1 MMATSTTSAEF
12 FEAMYRRD
20 DDPWRFASK
29 PGELLR
35 YAAII
40 SALAGRRYRRAFEPG
55 CSVGVLTE
63 ALAGLCDE
71 VVARDLS
78 ETAVERA
85 RQRTSGMP
93 GVSVE
98 VGSLA
103 EGLPP
108 GSFDLLVLSEIGY
121 YFTPQDW
128 NSLLDRLIAPLA
140 PGTTVLAS
148 HWLGES
154 ADHLMHGDEVHAIL
168 RSRGD
173 VRLMK
178 QERHETFRL
187 DRWER
192 A

>member
-1 MMATSTTSAEF
+1 MNASFTTSAAF
-12 FEAMYRRD
+12 FEAMYQRNA
-20 DDPWRFASK
+20 DPWNFASK
-29 PGELLR
+29 PEELLR

-40 SALAGRRYRRAFEPG
+40 STLAGRRYRRAFEPG
-55 CSVGVLTE
+55 CSVGVLTD
-63 ALAGLCDE
+63 ALAGICDE

-85 RQRTSGMP
+85 RHRTAGMP
-93 GVSVE
+93 GVSIQ
-98 VGSLA
+98 VGSLT

-121 YFTPQDW
+121 YFTPRDW
-128 NSLLDRLIAPLA
+128 NALLDRLIAPLE

-154 ADHLMHGDEVHAIL
+154 DDHLMHGDDVHAIL
-168 RSRGD
+168 RSRRD
-173 VRLMK
+173 LRLTQ

>member
-1 MMATSTTSAEF
+1 MIATSTTSAEF

-29 PGELLR
+29 PEELLR

-40 SALAGRRYRRAFEPG
+40 SALADRRYKRAFEPG

-63 ALAGLCDE
+63 ALAGICDAVE
-71 VVARDLS
+71 ARDLS

-85 RQRTSGMP
+85 RQRTAGLP

-103 EGLPP
+103 DGLPP

-121 YFTPQDW
+121 YFTPRAW
-128 NSLLDRLIAPLA
+128 SALLDQLIAPLA

-148 HWLGES
+148 HWLGQS
-154 ADHLMHGDEVHAIL
+154 ADHVMHGDEVHEIL
-168 RSRGD
+168 RSRAD
-173 VRLMK
+173 LRLTQ

>member
-1 MMATSTTSAEF
+1 MITASTTSADF

-29 PGELLR
+29 PEELLR

-63 ALAGLCDE
+63 ALAGICDAVE
-71 VVARDLS
+71 AQDLS
-78 ETAVERA
+78 ATAVERA
-85 RQRTSGMP
+85 RAQTARVSG
-93 GVSVE
+93 VNVA

-103 EGLPP
+103 DGLPP

-121 YFTPQDW
+121 YFTPREW
-128 NSLLDRLIAPLA
+128 GALLERLIAPLP
-140 PGTTVLAS
+140 PGATVLAS
-148 HWLGES
+148 HWLGRS
-154 ADHLMHGDEVHAIL
+154 VDHVMHGDEVHEIL
-168 RSRGD
+168 RSRAD
-173 VRLMK
+173 LRLTK

-192 A
+192 V